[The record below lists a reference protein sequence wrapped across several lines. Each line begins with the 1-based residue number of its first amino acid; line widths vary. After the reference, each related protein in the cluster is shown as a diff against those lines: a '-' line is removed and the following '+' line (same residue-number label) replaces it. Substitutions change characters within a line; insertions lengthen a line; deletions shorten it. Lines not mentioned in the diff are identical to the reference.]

1 MQTLGLEFRFDL
13 LGFTPRAFD
22 GALAIEQVQAA
33 VGGLIGDLG
42 YRVDAPAQASGTVV
56 RTSGGEVVV
65 NSRLT
70 AELGFDC
77 VRCLT
82 PRTLSVDLTGQH
94 VLIKQSPTFT
104 PDGDAPIEL
113 DQDALEAP
121 DEYGF
126 DGETVK
132 LADVFREE
140 LVLAVSMN
148 PQCSDVAGECAAV
161 ALPAPAPEAQIDPRW
176 APLLALKQRM
186 QDGE

>member
-1 MQTLGLEFRFDL
+1 MNTLGLEFRFDL
-13 LGFTPRAFD
+13 LGFTPRAFE

-42 YRVDAPAQASGTVV
+42 YRVDVPAQASGTVV
-56 RTSGGEVVV
+56 RTAGGEVVI
-65 NSRLT
+65 NSQFT

-82 PRTLSVDLTGQH
+82 ARTLQVELSGQH
-94 VLIKQSPTFT
+94 VLIKQTPTLT

-148 PQCSDVAGECAAV
+148 PQCSDAGADECAA
-161 ALPAPAPEAQIDPRW
+161 ALPEQPPEAKIDPRW
-176 APLLALKQRM
+176 APLLALKQKLT
-186 QDGE
+186 DSE